1 MTVCLS
7 SRGLNRKS
15 SPILYIIE
23 EEKGRWG
30 KGLTHPRSY
39 TELLAELG
47 IIKAV
52 HTNFS
57 AVLNIKSQTGN
68 FSK

>member
-7 SRGLNRKS
+7 SRGLKRKPN
-15 SPILYIIE
+15 PILYITE

-30 KGLTHPRSY
+30 ERLTHPRSY

-47 IIKAV
+47 IIKAAY
-52 HTNFS
+52 TNFS
-57 AVLNIKSQTGN
+57 AAVNIKSQRGN